1 MKIKTILFDLDGT
14 LLDTA
19 PDFII
24 CVNRLRKNHNHP
36 PLPDH
41 LIRANV
47 SNGARA
53 LTRLASGLEETAPA
67 FSALNCE
74 LLAIYREILGQ
85 HSMLFPGMADS
96 LRWIETQG
104 LRWGIVTNKP
114 SSFTT
119 PLLATL
125 SATGALPFTPATVV
139 CPDHVSRSKPDPE
152 PMLLACQQAGCHP
165 MEAIYLGDHA
175 RDIEAGRA
183 ANMPTV
189 ACEWGYISTDENI
202 DDWRADYR
210 ITTPDSIPALITML
224 SSQTPSSGL
233 TDP

>member
-1 MKIKTILFDLDGT
+1 MILKTVLFDLDGT

-24 CVNRLRKNHNHP
+24 CVNRLRHNHGQT
-36 PLPDH
+36 PLADNV
-41 LIRANV
+41 IRAQV

-53 LTRLASGLEETAPA
+53 MTRLASGLAEGDPA
-67 FSALNCE
+67 LEALNCE

-85 HSMLFPGMADS
+85 HSVLFPGMADS
-96 LRWIETQG
+96 LRWIEAQG

-114 SSFTT
+114 SGFTL
-119 PLLATL
+119 PLLEKL
-125 SATGALPFTPATVV
+125 ALPFTPSTVV

-152 PMLLACQQAGCHP
+152 PMLLACTQCGCEAE
-165 MEAIYLGDHA
+165 EAIYFGDHV

-189 ACEWGYISTDENI
+189 ACEWGYISSEEDITS
-202 DDWRADYR
+202 WRADYR
-210 ITTPDSIPALITML
+210 LPTADGIPALIKKII
-224 SSQTPSSGL
+224 QIN
-233 TDP
+233 

>member
-1 MKIKTILFDLDGT
+1 MTVKTTMTLKTVLFDLDGT

-24 CVNRLRKNHNHP
+24 CVNRLRQNHGLASLADNV
-36 PLPDH
+36 
-41 LIRANV
+41 IRAQV

-53 LTRLASGLEETAPA
+53 MTRLASGLADGDPALET
-67 FSALNCE
+67 LNCE

-85 HSMLFPGMADS
+85 HSVLFPGMADS
-96 LRWIETQG
+96 LRWIEAQG

-114 SSFTT
+114 SSFTN
-119 PLLATL
+119 PLLAIL
-125 SATGALPFTPATVV
+125 KETGALPFTPSTVV

-152 PMLLACQQAGCHP
+152 PMLLACDQCDCQP
-165 MEAIYLGDHA
+165 EETIYFGDHA

-189 ACEWGYISTDENI
+189 ACEWGYISSEEDVTN
-202 DDWRADYR
+202 WRADYR
-210 ITTPDSIPALITML
+210 LTTADGIPHLI
-224 SSQTPSSGL
+224 QTIM
-233 TDP
+233 

>member
-1 MKIKTILFDLDGT
+1 MLENQTNPMKLKAILFDLDGT

-24 CVNRLRKNHNHP
+24 CVNRLRQNHGQA
-36 PLPDH
+36 PLADKV
-41 LIRANV
+41 IRAEV

-53 LTRLASGLEETAPA
+53 MTRLASGLADGDLALE
-67 FSALNCE
+67 ALNCE

-85 HSMLFPGMADS
+85 HSVLFTGIADS
-96 LRWIETQG
+96 LRWIEAQG

-114 SSFTT
+114 SSFTN
-119 PLLATL
+119 PLLAIL
-125 SATGALPFTPATVV
+125 SETGILPFTPSTVV

-152 PMLLACQQAGCHP
+152 PMFLACAQCNCQP
-165 MEAIYLGDHA
+165 EEAIYLGDHA

-189 ACEWGYISTDENI
+189 ACEWGYIHPEEDI
-202 DDWRADYR
+202 AAWRANYR
-210 ITTPDSIPALITML
+210 ISTAGDIPALIKTIM
-224 SSQTPSSGL
+224 QIQ
-233 TDP
+233 

>member
-1 MKIKTILFDLDGT
+1 MILKTILFDLDGT

-24 CVNRLRKNHNHP
+24 CVNRLRQNHGQA
-36 PLPDH
+36 PLADNV
-41 LIRANV
+41 IRAQV

-53 LTRLASGLEETAPA
+53 MTRLASGLADGDPA
-67 FSALNCE
+67 LEALNCE

-85 HSMLFPGMADS
+85 HSVLFPGMADS
-96 LRWIETQG
+96 LLWIEAQG

-114 SSFTT
+114 SGFTT
-119 PLLATL
+119 PLLAAL
-125 SATGALPFTPATVV
+125 KKTGALPFTPSTVI

-152 PMLLACQQAGCHP
+152 PMLLACAQSSCQP
-165 MEAIYLGDHA
+165 EEAIYLGDHV

-189 ACEWGYISTDENI
+189 ACEWGYISSE
-202 DDWRADYR
+202 DDVASWRADYR
-210 ITTPDSIPALITML
+210 LATPDDIPALIRKFI
-224 SSQTPSSGL
+224 
-233 TDP
+233 

>member
-1 MKIKTILFDLDGT
+1 MILKTVTTLKTVLFDLDGT

-24 CVNRLRKNHNHP
+24 CVNRLRQNHGQA
-36 PLPDH
+36 PLADNV
-41 LIRANV
+41 IRAQV

-53 LTRLASGLEETAPA
+53 MTRLASGLADGDTALE
-67 FSALNCE
+67 SLNCE

-85 HSMLFPGMADS
+85 HSVLFPGMADS
-96 LRWIETQG
+96 LRWIEAEG

-114 SSFTT
+114 SGFTN
-119 PLLATL
+119 PLLAVL
-125 SATGALPFTPATVV
+125 KETGVMPFTPSAVV

-152 PMLLACQQAGCHP
+152 PMLLACTQCGCEAE
-165 MEAIYLGDHA
+165 EAIYFGDHV

-189 ACEWGYISTDENI
+189 ACEWGYISSEEDITS
-202 DDWRADYR
+202 WRADYR
-210 ITTPDSIPALITML
+210 LPTAVGIPALIKKII
-224 SSQTPSSGL
+224 QIN
-233 TDP
+233 